1 VRARAATVAVLA
13 AAALAGCTSS
23 DDTPTADPSQ
33 AASAAAVG
41 WSPCDG
47 VDAATVSRFT
57 AEEMTENTGTADQ
70 PRCTFTP
77 VQKGGPVLDVNYLW
91 FDGSLA
97 EALDSVGKVP
107 GVTTDIEV
115 PGADAARL
123 VVHARRPAIFV
134 TGFVQ
139 SGGLVQSVNTVQ
151 LKPYDERSVTEAT
164 TKLLA
169 TLAREAP
176 PESSGPPS
184 TIGP

>member
-1 VRARAATVAVLA
+1 VRARATAVALLA
-13 AAALAGCTSS
+13 AAALAGCSSS

-33 AASAAAVG
+33 AASAADVA

-47 VDAATVSRFT
+47 VDAATVGRF
-57 AEEMTENTGTADQ
+57 AGEEMAENTGTADL

-77 VQKGGPVLDVNYLW
+77 VVKGGPVFDVNYLW
-91 FDGSLA
+91 FDGGLS
-97 EALDSVGKVP
+97 EALDSMGKVP
-107 GVTTDIEV
+107 GVATDIEV

-139 SGGLVQSVNTVQ
+139 THGLVQSVNAVQ
-151 LKPYDERSVTEAT
+151 LRPYDEQAVRQAT

-169 TLAREAP
+169 ALVREAP
-176 PESSGPPS
+176 AESSAP
-184 TIGP
+184 